1 MTGIKWD
8 SISPTDIPADLV
20 LKHPLVEEL
29 TDSLELKVDGKVPI
43 PYVLPHRK
51 LMSPGRW
58 NGIYYSKEAIERAY
72 KNTNWND
79 KQVIA
84 LYTNHEDNDTQAWI
98 GEVRNVKVENGE
110 LYGDLVIY
118 DLPMALKLAYGKPRF
133 GISPK
138 VRGETDENRN
148 MVDFVFENFSLV
160 INPACKTTYLNS
172 ERKLFTGI
180 YINQEEVD
188 SMAEEEVKEVTEEKP
203 KEQQEQPQEVQEA
216 KEVQEEPAEETEE
229 GVEVSE
235 SSEEVQTEEVTE
247 EMAKKKKKKAKKK
260 REYPYPEMQD
270 IKAKLSEY
278 TDFIKKYLKEHPDA
292 DLAEAAAAWKRQK
305 EMAEMDEDTL
315 IAKLSELIELL
326 KKKKLGAEGNLSQTI
341 QKMSERLEKLEK
353 KLNEPERL
361 SVKAE
366 LSAKSAA
373 YKNPDVAMLEY
384 LKGVIK

>member
-1 MTGIKWD
+1 MTGVKWD

-43 PYVLPHRK
+43 PYVLPRRK

-58 NGIYYSKEAIERAY
+58 NGIYYSKDSIERAF

-79 KQVIA
+79 KQVVA

-98 GEVRNVKVENGE
+98 GEVKNVRVENGE

-138 VRGETDENRN
+138 VRGETDNSKN

-172 ERKLFTGI
+172 ERKLFSGI

-188 SMAEEEVKEVTEEKP
+188 SMAEEEVKEVTEEKT
-203 KEQQEQPQEVQEA
+203 EEQEQPQEETKQEEQPQEQA
-216 KEVQEEPAEETEE
+216 EVQESKPE
-229 GVEVSE
+229 
-235 SSEEVQTEEVTE
+235 EEVKTEEVSE
-247 EMAKKKKKKAKKK
+247 EMAKKKKKKKKK
-260 REYPYPEMQD
+260 EYPYPEMAD
-270 IKAKLSEY
+270 VKAKLSEY

-292 DLAEAAAAWKRQK
+292 DLAEAAAAWKKQK

-315 IAKLSELIELL
+315 ITKLSELIELL
-326 KKKKLGAEGNLSQTI
+326 KKKKKYPYPEKYPEE
-341 QKMSERLEKLEK
+341 KMSQVIQEMSEKIEKLEK
-353 KLNEPERL
+353 KLDEPERF
-361 SVKAE
+361 SVKAK
-366 LSAKSAA
+366 LSAKPVA
-373 YKNPDVAMLEY
+373 KNPDVAMLEY
-384 LKGVIK
+384 LKGVVK

>member
-1 MTGIKWD
+1 MEGIKWD

-43 PYVLPHRK
+43 PYILPHKR

-58 NGIYYSKEAIERAY
+58 NGIYYSKEAIEKAY
-72 KNTNWND
+72 QNTDWNN
-79 KQVIA
+79 KQIIA
-84 LYTNHEDNDTQAWI
+84 LYVNHEDNDTQAWI
-98 GEVRNVKVENGE
+98 GEVKNVKLENGE

-138 VRGETDENRN
+138 VRGETDNSKN
-148 MVDFVFENFSLV
+148 MLDFVFENFSLV

-172 ERKLFTGI
+172 EKKVFSGI

-188 SMAEEEVKEVTEEKP
+188 SMEEEVTEQKP
-203 KEQQEQPQEVQEA
+203 VEQQEQPQEEP
-216 KEVQEEPAEETEE
+216 KTEVQEEQPQQEESQEQVEETKPEE
-229 GVEVSE
+229 E
-235 SSEEVQTEEVTE
+235 TKEEVTE
-247 EMAKKKKKKAKKK
+247 EMAKKKKKTKKK
-260 REYPYPEMQD
+260 EYPYPEMAD
-270 IKAKLSEY
+270 VKAKLSEY

-292 DLAEAAAAWKRQK
+292 DLAEAAAAWKKQK
-305 EMAEMDEDTL
+305 EMAEMDEDSL
-315 IAKLSELIELL
+315 ITKLSELIELL
-326 KKKKLGAEGNLSQTI
+326 KKKKKYPEKYPEE
-341 QKMSERLEKLEK
+341 KMSQVVQEMAEKIEKLEK

-361 SVKAE
+361 TVKAE
-366 LSAKSAA
+366 LSAKSAVN
-373 YKNPDVAMLEY
+373 KSPDVAMLEY